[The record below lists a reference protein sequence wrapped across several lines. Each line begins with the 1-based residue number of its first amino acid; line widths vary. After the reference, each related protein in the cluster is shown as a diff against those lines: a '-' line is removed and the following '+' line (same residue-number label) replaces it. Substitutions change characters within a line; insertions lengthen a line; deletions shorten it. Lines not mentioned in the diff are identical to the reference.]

1 MIYLKLYEEHN
12 SIPEKFIRLDS
23 IGYVLDPDEG
33 VLYPILKAGGY
44 DHNNSYEVGWD
55 SSFPDFNLSID
66 GISDEDMELVNKY
79 WLSCKPFIE
88 DKINWDLIQAAKDA
102 SLDYLD
108 EGFNLRVIVG
118 YNLQISKRKGKLI
131 VYSEVFSHDKIY
143 SDSNYRNLFSNNMNI
158 VKNNKE
164 LSYNFSLEPS
174 RNSRHWGKML
184 FDTRKSN
191 ELISLLKDMFPNEII
206 L

>member
-12 SIPEKFIRLDS
+12 SIPDKFIRLDS
-23 IGYVLDPDEG
+23 IGYVLDPEEG
-33 VLYPILKAGGY
+33 VLYPTLKAGGY

-55 SSFPDFNLSID
+55 ASID

-79 WLSCKPFIE
+79 RLSCKPFIE
-88 DKINWDLIQAAKDA
+88 GKINWNLIQAAKDA

-143 SDSNYRNLFSNNMNI
+143 SDSNYTNLFSNNMNI
-158 VKNNKE
+158 VKNNE
-164 LSYNFSLEPS
+164 GLSYNFILEPS
-174 RNSRHWGKML
+174 RDSRNWGKIL
-184 FDTRKSN
+184 FDTFKSN

-206 L
+206 LIGYL